1 VVDDPHM
8 QRAIALAHR
17 HPHTHPNPR
26 VGAVVVDRGGEVLG
40 EGFHRGPGTPHAE
53 IAALEQAGEKARG
66 AIIYVTLEPC
76 AHHHRTPPCADAL
89 IEAGIARVVVGAI
102 DPDSRVSG
110 AGIDRLR
117 NAGVDVT
124 VEEDQGPARA
134 VDPAY
139 FRHRKTGLPLVT
151 LKWAMTLDGSV
162 AAQDGSSRW
171 ITSEEARAHAHRLRS
186 TVDAVVVGAG
196 TLRRDDPSLDV
207 RIDGYDGH
215 QPRPV
220 VIAGRSPLPTERRIW
235 SRDPVVVSSS
245 EPDIPSGELLT
256 VPGQEFP
263 DPVETARALADLG
276 YLHLLLEGG
285 PTLAGAWWRAG
296 LADRG
301 VVYVGARMGG
311 GNGRA
316 PLDGFFAS
324 IDDAVE
330 LEFVHLESVG
340 RDVVIEFEKKP

>member
-1 VVDDPHM
+1 MKPPNRPFDFTGATALIVGGASGLGGATARRLAAKGV
-8 QRAIALAHR
+8 RVAIFDF
-17 HPHTHPNPR
+17 N
-26 VGAVVVDRGGEVLG
+26 D
-40 EGFHRGPGTPHAE
+40 
-53 IAALEQAGEKARG
+53 QAGAAMAREINGVFCKVDVTSEEQLVAGFAKARAAHGQERILVNCAGTGNAFKTASRDKATGEPKHFPLKEFEKIIQINLIGTFRCIAHSAAGMLTLDPVGQHGERG
-66 AIIYVTLEPC
+66 AIVNT
-76 AHHHRTPPCADAL
+76 A
-89 IEAGIARVVVGAI
+89 
-102 DPDSRVSG
+102 
-110 AGIDRLR
+110 
-117 NAGVDVT
+117 
-124 VEEDQGPARA
+124 
-134 VDPAY
+134 
-139 FRHRKTGLPLVT
+139 
-151 LKWAMTLDGSV
+151 SV

-171 ITSEEARAHAHRLRS
+171 ITSEEARAHARRLRS

-207 RIDGYDGH
+207 RIDGYDGP